1 MRKKVFVIINIIKIF
16 NSINSRRENNLPIA
30 IIILLLAIVLAVYMS
45 RNKPRKKKLLVW
57 GITTIVAIAPLV
69 SWIAGI
75 SFGMDEGDGFIG
87 FTVMIYS
94 FVLLEVIGFIL
105 VYLGIFKRMKR

>member
-1 MRKKVFVIINIIKIF
+1 M
-16 NSINSRRENNLPIA
+16 PIA
-30 IIILLLAIVLAVYMS
+30 ITLLVLAIVLAGFMC
-45 RNKPRKKKLLVW
+45 RKKERKRKFVIW
-57 GITTIVAIAPLV
+57 GLAAIVAIAPLT

-75 SFGMDEGDGFIG
+75 LFGMDEGDGFVG

-105 VYLGIFKRMKR
+105 LYLGIFKKMKR

>member
-1 MRKKVFVIINIIKIF
+1 M
-16 NSINSRRENNLPIA
+16 PIA
-30 IIILLLAIVLAVYMS
+30 IIVLVLAIVLAGFIS
-45 RNKPRKKKLLVW
+45 RSKPMEKKFIIW

-75 SFGMDEGDGFIG
+75 LFGMDEEDGFVG

-94 FVLLEVIGFIL
+94 FVLLEVIGFVL
-105 VYLGIFKRMKR
+105 GYLGIFKRMKR

>member
-1 MRKKVFVIINIIKIF
+1 M
-16 NSINSRRENNLPIA
+16 PIA

-45 RNKPRKKKLLVW
+45 RNKPSKKQLVVW
-57 GITTIVAIAPLV
+57 GVAAIVAIAPLV
-69 SWIAGI
+69 AWIAGI
-75 SFGMDEGDGFIG
+75 LFGMDEGDGFVG